1 MVLLVLIVEVWYL
14 FDEDGFSLHV
24 LCACGLVAV
33 VVEVVV
39 VAQCEEEEEEEE
51 EGVLLLSDELE
62 EVFVVDDDEAIL
74 CGEREDLVL
83 LS

>member
-14 FDEDGFSLHV
+14 LVDGFSL
-24 LCACGLVAV
+24 LCACWLVVVVV
-33 VVEVVV
+33 VVED
-39 VAQCEEEEEEEE
+39 CEEEEEEEE
-51 EGVLLLSDELE
+51 VLLLSEL
-62 EVFVVDDDEAIL
+62 DEAIR